1 MADQR
6 DDRSGYGDDQG
17 TRVGRPQEG
26 RAGEAP
32 EEYPG
37 VGRKDSAENAER
49 RAEEGTPSGTPRN
62 AMGSEAAEGIHG
74 ARGGREQGREASAP
88 SSLSETGTG
97 REPVEGSTRSGS
109 EPLVERERESSS
121 SYGGDGGEPKEAKDG
136 PH

>member
-17 TRVGRPQEG
+17 TRVGPPEKG

-37 VGRKDSAENAER
+37 VRKTDADEEAER
-49 RAEEGTPSGTPRN
+49 RAAEGTPSGTPQA
-62 AMGSEAAEGIHG
+62 AMGSESAEGIHG
-74 ARGGREQGREASAP
+74 ARERPRDATAP
-88 SSLSETGTG
+88 SSLSEASTG
-97 REPVEGSTRSGS
+97 RDPAEGSTRAGS
-109 EPLVERERESSS
+109 EPLVEREREHSS
-121 SYGGDGGEPKEAKDG
+121 SYGGDGGDPKEARDG